1 MKYFTALLLALSMPV
16 QADWVFRQGDD
27 IIRLT
32 DAPCINEA
40 ALATIPENIR
50 PLFQQATAIVN
61 GKTYAPCWA
70 PYRATYLVLYFEDGD
85 NGMIDARALK
95 SEPGI

>member
-1 MKYFTALLLALSMPV
+1 MKYLPALLLALSMPV
-16 QADWVFRQGDD
+16 QADLVFRQGDD

-32 DAPCINEA
+32 DAPCINDA
-40 ALATIPENIR
+40 ALATIPESIHG
-50 PLFQQATAIVN
+50 LFKQATAIVN

-70 PYRATYLVLYFEDGD
+70 PYRATMLVLYFEDGD
-85 NGMIDARALK
+85 NGMIDALALK